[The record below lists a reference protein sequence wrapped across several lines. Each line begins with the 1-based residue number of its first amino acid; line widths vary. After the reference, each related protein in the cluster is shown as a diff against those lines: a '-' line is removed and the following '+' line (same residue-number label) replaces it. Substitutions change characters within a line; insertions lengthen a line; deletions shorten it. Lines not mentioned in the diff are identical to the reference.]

1 MKIFVLSS
9 IYLFL
14 VTSCSMLD
22 TRTETTG
29 EILERST
36 NQKIFLANYDKV
48 WRAAHSTLKYT
59 IASENQD
66 FGVIETDYIKAVD
79 GYIPP
84 YQEKPAIPGARYKL
98 ILNFAK
104 GKTNGKEST
113 RVTIEKKVE
122 VFKNVISEAQ
132 TIPSDGLEEKIIFY
146 RMEREII
153 IADALKRAAEK
164 N

>member
-1 MKIFVLSS
+1 MNKIFGLL
-9 IYLFL
+9 ILNLFFG
-14 VTSCSMLD
+14 CSLFD
-22 TRTETTG
+22 TRSETTG

-36 NQKIFLANYDKV
+36 NQKIFLASYDKV

-59 IASENQD
+59 IATENQD

-104 GKTNGKEST
+104 GKTKGREST
-113 RVTIEKKVE
+113 RVTIEKKIE
-122 VFKNVISEAQ
+122 VFKNVIAEAQ
-132 TIPSDGLEEKIIFY
+132 VVPSDGLEEKIIFY
-146 RMEREII
+146 RMERELI
-153 IADALKRAAEK
+153 IADALKRASEQ
-164 N
+164 NP